1 MARVITGSTIGSSGA
16 LVLLYKITNADMQST
31 ADQAFTKVATFNE
44 AVVLNCIAMPK
55 TGAAS
60 VACAGGIYDATAKGG
75 NVFLQSSA
83 SWVTLSATAS
93 PKVYV
98 EFASFGGGVAFA
110 KSVNTGNLWLSLT
123 AGSTAA
129 CTADIMIYGFIMS

>member
-1 MARVITGSTIGSSGA
+1 MPVANPSASGA
-16 LVLLYKITNADMQST
+16 LVLLYKLTGADMQST
-31 ADQAFTKVATFNE
+31 ADQAFTKVAAFNE

-75 NVFLQSSA
+75 NAFLGAGA

-93 PKVYV
+93 PKVYM
-98 EFASFGGGVAFA
+98 EFASFGGGTQFI
-110 KSVNTGNLWLSLT
+110 KSVNTGNIWLSLT
-123 AGSTAA
+123 TGSTAA